1 MPQDAFTLKYL
12 CKELNE
18 IFSGGK
24 INRITQPNN
33 DELVLTIYTGKCTE
47 KLLLNVNPSSPR
59 IGVIKEE
66 KESPLTAPNFCMLM
80 RKHLLSATVD
90 GVELIGFDRIVKIDF
105 TASKEFFDAEKKTLY
120 VELMGRYSNIILTEN
135 GKILGG
141 NRGINMFDNGVR
153 PLIVGYPYVFPPVGD
168 KKLPTDKSLVEYFQ
182 AFEGGS
188 LAEYICKGVQGIA
201 QSTATE
207 IVNSFLDGGE
217 EIGGDYFGERFSK
230 FLVGFLFKAKI
241 NPCVT
246 IKDGVIKDVSVF
258 PYGAVDGDR
267 IFFDTLHQAEQYYF
281 TERERVK
288 RYVTKKE
295 RLTSIVN
302 TALKKA
308 RKRLTAINAKEKD
321 ALSAEENRIKG
332 ELILSNIYKIKQ
344 GEKSVELLN
353 YYDGTTLTI
362 ALDEYL
368 SPSKNAE
375 SYYKKYNKQKRTL
388 KALEPQKNQAQT
400 ELNYLLSVLDE
411 IQLAEDISELKLVGT
426 ELEQQGILRAQSE
439 PKRRKIIEA
448 FCNEY
453 VVDGFVV
460 RVGRNNLENDKVTFT
475 AKPHDIWLHAKDY
488 HSSHVIIETLGK
500 PVSEQVIKICAE
512 ICGYYSKGRDGGK
525 IEIAYTEKKNVKRP
539 SGAKPGFCTYDNYK
553 TMVITPEK
561 HVEKIKS
568 II

>member
-1 MPQDAFTLKYL
+1 
-12 CKELNE
+12 
-18 IFSGGK
+18 
-24 INRITQPNN
+24 
-33 DELVLTIYTGKCTE
+33 
-47 KLLLNVNPSSPR
+47 
-59 IGVIKEE
+59 
-66 KESPLTAPNFCMLM
+66 
-80 RKHLLSATVD
+80 
-90 GVELIGFDRIVKIDF
+90 
-105 TASKEFFDAEKKTLY
+105 
-120 VELMGRYSNIILTEN
+120 
-135 GKILGG
+135 
-141 NRGINMFDNGVR
+141 
-153 PLIVGYPYVFPPVGD
+153 
-168 KKLPTDKSLVEYFQ
+168 
-182 AFEGGS
+182 